1 MSKRAR
7 VRWQF
12 CLLLLVA
19 ASFGVA
25 VVTGATQ
32 ATADGE
38 ELVAASQKPLAKPP
52 EGQTYVGVK
61 DCAACHL
68 DQFLDWKGTKHAKAF
83 EILPAKYRTDKSCL
97 KCHTT
102 GYGEEGGFKTLET
115 TPGLVAA
122 TCESCHG
129 PGSKHS
135 ATAKQFGNKKL
146 NDEEKKYVAST
157 IYKMQPRNVCVDCHL
172 TRAHKKHPPY
182 DKQ

>member
-1 MSKRAR
+1 MSKRR
-7 VRWQF
+7 ILPLL
-12 CLLLLVA
+12 CLLL
-19 ASFGVA
+19 
-25 VVTGATQ
+25 VVGYYLGTVHTGANP
-32 ATADGE
+32 A
-38 ELVAASQKPLAKPP
+38 LVPDPMAGAAGQKPLDKPP
-52 EGQTYVGVK
+52 EGQTYMGSK

-83 EILPAKYRTDKSCL
+83 EVLPEKYRADKTCL

-102 GYGEEGGFKTLET
+102 GFGEATGFKSLEE

-146 NDEEKKYVAST
+146 SDDEKKFVAST
-157 IYKMQPRNVCVDCHL
+157 IHKMQPRNVCVDCHL

-182 DKQ
+182 DK